1 MYARTIKKPLCAALF
16 RGKAVILYGARQT
29 GKTTL
34 ARAVFNEFEGSKL
47 FLNCDEPDVRLML
60 EGRTSTELKQF
71 VGDVRLVVIDEA
83 QRVRDIGMT
92 LKLLVDTWPE
102 IQIFATGSS
111 SFELANRTRE
121 PLTGRKF
128 EFHLH
133 PLSMEELWHND
144 GEMAA
149 RRTLPRRLVYGLY
162 PEVVST
168 GAATADALLR
178 EITGSYLYKD
188 VLMWKDI
195 RKPEILDR
203 LLRALALQIGSEV
216 SLNELGQTLGVDK
229 HTVATYLDVLEQAFV
244 IFTLMPFSRNLRNE
258 LRKSRKVYFWD
269 TGIRNALL
277 NNLNP
282 IELRTD
288 VGPLWENFLV
298 VERIK
303 RLQNAGRMFRSYF
316 WRTHQQQ
323 EVDYVEESGEVLL
336 AAEFKWGGS
345 GKGRPSRAFR
355 NAYPK
360 AREMCVGPDNWSQF
374 LID

>member
-1 MYARTIKKPLCAALF
+1 MFARTINNRLVASLF
-16 RGKAVILYGARQT
+16 QGKAVILFGARQT

-34 ARAVFNEFEGSKL
+34 VRSIFSGFEGEKV
-47 FLNCDEPDVRLML
+47 FLNCDEPDVRLAL

-71 VGDVRLVVIDEA
+71 VGNARLVVIDEA
-83 QRVRDIGMT
+83 QRIRDIGLT
-92 LKLLVDTWPE
+92 LKLLVDNWPGL
-102 IQIFATGSS
+102 QILATGSS

-128 EFHLH
+128 EFHMH
-133 PLSMEELWHND
+133 PFTMEEIWHNE
-144 GEMAA
+144 GKTTA
-149 RRTLPRRLVYGLY
+149 RRTLHQRLVYGSY

-168 GAATADALLR
+168 GNQRADDLLR
-178 EITGSYLYKD
+178 EITTSYLYKD
-188 VLMWKDI
+188 ILMWKDI

-258 LRKSRKVYFWD
+258 LRKSRKIYFWD

-282 IELRTD
+282 VELRTD
-288 VGPLWENFLV
+288 VGALWENFLV
-298 VERIK
+298 AERIK
-303 RLQNAGRMFRSYF
+303 RLQNAGQMSRSFF

-323 EVDYVEESGEVLL
+323 EVDYIEESAGELL
-336 AAEFKWGGS
+336 AVEFKWGGS
-345 GKGRPSRAFR
+345 SKGRPAKAFR
-355 NAYPK
+355 NAYPE
-360 AREMCVGPDNWSQF
+360 ARELTVGPDNWSQF
-374 LID
+374 LM